1 MSRQLLAWVA
11 MAAWLVGC
19 ASSETSS
26 PQSAAGVSPSEAG
39 RGASQA
45 TGGGPMSGGPATNP
59 ATGGGPIGGNGPGVT
74 PVDPIPTTLE
84 PGSCG
89 LEQPAFRETFDT
101 PLSGV
106 TAAISVRPQ
115 MELPALW
122 APGGASFFLRQPS
135 RKTSWTRGVAGA
147 P

>member
-1 MSRQLLAWVA
+1 
-11 MAAWLVGC
+11 
-19 ASSETSS
+19 
-26 PQSAAGVSPSEAG
+26 
-39 RGASQA
+39 
-45 TGGGPMSGGPATNP
+45 MSGGLTTTP
-59 ATGGGPIGGNGPGVT
+59 ATGGGPLAGNGPGVT
-74 PVDPIPTTLE
+74 PVGPIPTTLE

-122 APGGASFFLRQPS
+122 VPGGLVAPAERRCRLRHHSASFALRRALQF
-135 RKTSWTRGVAGA
+135 A
-147 P
+147 PAD